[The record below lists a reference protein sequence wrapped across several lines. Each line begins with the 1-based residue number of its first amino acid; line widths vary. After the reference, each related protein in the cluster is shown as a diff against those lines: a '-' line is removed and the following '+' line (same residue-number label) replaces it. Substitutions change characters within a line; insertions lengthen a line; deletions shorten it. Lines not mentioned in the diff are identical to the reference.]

1 MREWLASVRSEL
13 AKVAW
18 PNGEE
23 VSTYLRV
30 VLIVVGTVLLLVVV
44 LGALLD
50 WI

>member
-1 MREWLASVRSEL
+1 MDIFQDDNIFKISDWSHIFTSNLFYA
-13 AKVAW
+13 A
-18 PNGEE
+18 
-23 VSTYLRV
+23 V